1 MRAPSN
7 LQLAGALFLISIAL
21 FVLILTHKKSTTA
34 ELPTSDNTVTQYIQ
48 TVQQQ
53 EQQARDEKEQTEKHT
68 KLAKAKENSAECQ
81 FWKLQKQN
89 NSTNPRIG
97 EKIAQFCELAQ
108 EQTASSAPSNAS
120 L

>member
-7 LQLAGALFLISIAL
+7 LQLAGIFFLIAIAVL
-21 FVLILTHKKSTTA
+21 VLIITHKKHKTT
-34 ELPTSDNTVTQYIQ
+34 EFPTRDNTVTQYIQ

-53 EQQARDEKEQTEKHT
+53 EEQARDKNELAEKHAT
-68 KLAKAKENSAECQ
+68 SAKAKQNSAECQ

-97 EKIAQFCELAQ
+97 ANIAQFCELAP

-120 L
+120 F